1 MYQKIHLTGE
11 LPEQWETALS
21 ELRDDLGLLEA
32 PDGIP
37 VRCQKGETLSVH
49 ADGSS
54 VSLTWN
60 TTVSFYRALS
70 HIPVPLQPCTVE
82 EHCRFD
88 SVGLMFD
95 CSRNAV
101 LKPEAMRGFLRKMAL
116 MGLNLGMLYTEDT
129 YEVPEQPFFGYKR
142 GRYTYEE
149 LHALDDYAALYG
161 IELCP
166 CIQALGHLKR
176 ILHWPAFTHLRD
188 NDEVLLAD
196 LEETYVLLDQMIR
209 AASAPFRSKRIHLGM
224 DEAFGVGLGAHL
236 TRYGWEDP
244 HAVIGRHLKRV
255 LDITDRYGL
264 DPMIWSDM
272 YFHLDGCD
280 YHSGGMPSEAAKAAV
295 DPRVSLVYWDYYHA
309 KQEEYASAM
318 EKHAQFGVPTVFAG
332 GIWTWIGPAPSY
344 PTTIGNTVPALNACM
359 DAGIKTVFATAWG
372 DNGAETNLTTVL
384 LGLQIYGEMAY
395 TGIYDEKAIAE
406 RFARCCHANAQ
417 AFLDLSLMNTVP
429 GMQSRPADPCNACKC
444 MLYQDP
450 LIQLF
455 EADFKGFE
463 SAKHFASLAP
473 RYEQYAQ
480 ENPEYDLLFRFY
492 AALAH
497 ALALKSQW
505 HEQAADVVRTGD
517 RTAADVLAK
526 RIPDTI
532 HALDVLRRLWRK
544 LWEGSNK
551 PNGFEI
557 LEVRLG
563 GICARL
569 DTAAEKMAAFASG
582 EIDDIPELSD
592 PSLVIKRRPDGSVGC
607 TNTMDE
613 IATPGRIDY

>member
-1 MYQKIHLTGE
+1 MYHKIHLTGE
-11 LPEQWETALS
+11 LPENWQTALS
-21 ELRDDLGLLEA
+21 ELKDDLGMQVSA
-32 PDGIP
+32 DGI
-37 VRCQKGETLSVH
+37 VITCKKGQELAVES
-49 ADGSS
+49 DGAA
-54 VSLTWN
+54 VSLVWQTP
-60 TTVSFYRALS
+60 VEFYRALS
-70 HIPVPLQPCTVE
+70 LIPLPLAPCSIHE
-82 EHCRFD
+82 QARFE

-101 LKPEAMRGFLRKMAL
+101 LKPEAMRMFLRKMAL

-142 GRYTYEE
+142 GRYTFEE
-149 LHALDDYAALYG
+149 LKALDDYADMYG

-176 ILHWPAFTHLRD
+176 ILHWPAFSHLRD

-196 LEETYVLLDQMIR
+196 LDETYVLLEQMIR

-255 LDITDRYGL
+255 LDITDKYGL

-309 KQEEYASAM
+309 KQEQYASAI
-318 EKHAQFGVPTVFAG
+318 EKHAQFCAPTVFAG

-344 PTTIGNTVPALNACM
+344 PTTIQNTVPALNACI

-372 DNGAETNLTTVL
+372 DNGAETNLTTAL
-384 LGLQIYGEMAY
+384 LGLQIYGEMTY
-395 TGIYDEKAIAE
+395 TGVYDEKAVAQ
-406 RFARCCHANAQ
+406 RFARCCHADAQ
-417 AFLDLSLMNTVP
+417 AFADLSLMNTVP
-429 GMQSRPADPCNACKC
+429 GMNSRPADPCNACKV

-450 LIQLF
+450 LVQLF
-455 EADFKGFE
+455 EADTKGFE
-463 SAKHFASLAP
+463 VAKHFASLEP
-473 RYEQYAQ
+473 LYAKYAR
-480 ENPEYDLLFRFY
+480 ENPEYELLFRFY
-492 AALAH
+492 AVLAH
-497 ALALKSQW
+497 ALGRKSLW
-505 HEQAADVVRTGD
+505 HEQAADAVRSGN
-517 RTAADVLAK
+517 RELAAQLAEDMPGTIK
-526 RIPDTI
+526 AVDDLRRIW
-532 HALDVLRRLWRK
+532 RRLW
-544 LWEGSNK
+544 ETSNK

-563 GICARL
+563 GVCARL
-569 DTAAEKMAAFASG
+569 DTAAEKMRAFANG
-582 EIDDIPELSD
+582 DIDDIPELSD
-592 PSLVIKRRPDGSVGC
+592 PSLTIKRRPDNSIGC